1 MAGPLDGIRYLDLAP
16 LGPGGHCSRMLADLG
31 CDVIRITDPA
41 PDVARGASP
50 LAALGSKGYSLRR
63 NTRVI
68 GIDLREE
75 QGREVFYKLAGMA
88 DAMGVGFRPR
98 VPARL
103 GIDYETIA
111 KINPRI
117 IYCSLTG
124 YGATGPYANYASHDI
139 NYQSIGGLVAL
150 TGPRGG
156 RPYVSGTIAD
166 SAGGG
171 WQGVI
176 GILAAIIARESTGKG
191 QFVDVSA
198 TDGILS
204 IVHRWVESYLDTGE
218 AVTRGT
224 DLTTGKYPWFDIYQT
239 RDGKYLSVG
248 AVEPYFYANLCR
260 LLGREDLIPH
270 QHADDKKLDEI
281 RESFIEIFRTR
292 NRDEWL
298 AVLMAGD
305 ACAAPVYE
313 MDEIAGDP
321 QLAQREMIVDV
332 AHPDGGTVRQVAPL
346 IKFSETPSEIKNV
359 EPQPGAFT
367 DEILGP
373 LGYTRDRIRELTEL
387 GVVE

>member
-16 LGPGGHCSRMLADLG
+16 MGPGGHCSRLLADMG
-31 CDVIRITDPA
+31 CDVIRITDPRPADGSGTGLPA
-41 PDVARGASP
+41 PASR
-50 LAALGSKGYSLRR
+50 GYSLRR

-68 GIDLREE
+68 GIDLRADL
-75 QGREVFYKLAGMA
+75 GRDVFYKLAATA
-88 DAMGVGFRPR
+88 DVMGVGFRPR

-166 SAGGG
+166 AAGGG

-176 GILAAIIARESTGKG
+176 GILASIIARQSTGKG
-191 QFVDVSA
+191 QFIDVSA

-204 IVHRWVESYLDTGE
+204 IAHRWVEGFLDTGE
-218 AVTRGT
+218 SLSRGT

-239 RDGKYLSVG
+239 RDGKYLSLG

-260 LLGREDLIPH
+260 LIGREDLIPH
-270 QHADDKKLDEI
+270 QHADEAKLEEI
-281 RESFIEIFRTR
+281 RGIFRETFLTKT
-292 NRDEWL
+292 RDEWL
-298 AVLMAGD
+298 ATLMPGD

-313 MDEIAGDP
+313 VGEIAADP
-321 QLAQREMIVDV
+321 QIRHRQMIVEV
-332 AHPDGGTVRQVAPL
+332 PHPTRGTVRQVAPML
-346 IKFSETPSEIKNV
+346 KFSETPSEIRNV
-359 EPQPGAFT
+359 EPQLGQFT
-367 DEILGP
+367 REVLES
-373 LGYTRDRIRELTEL
+373 LGYNPKRVEELVDL
-387 GVVE
+387 GVVK